1 MTYKDNV
8 RKAVE
13 EERKQ
18 LNEDIDRIL
27 DKDTSDIDT
36 YQKVNKESLFRDKYK
51 PYSVLAFTSTLI
63 ILLLVAGIL
72 AVLMIN
78 S

>member
-1 MTYKDNV
+1 MTYEDNV
-8 RKAVE
+8 REAVE

-18 LNEDIDRIL
+18 LNEDIDKIL
-27 DKDTSDIDT
+27 DKDTPDIDT
-36 YQKVNKESLFRDKYK
+36 YQKANGESLFRDKYK
-51 PYSVLAFTSTLI
+51 PYSVLAFISTFVVLI
-63 ILLLVAGIL
+63 LVLGIL